1 MTILKN
7 IRLGLLHMAVAITF
21 VAINGV
27 LNRVMI
33 HELGILATVV
43 AILVVLPYVF
53 SPAQIWVGQY
63 SDTHP
68 LFGYRRTPYIALGL
82 VLCIVGMKLTPFA
95 ALAMADNFGLG
106 FAVGI
111 FAFGLWGV
119 GYNLAVVSYLSLA
132 SDMSEESQRSRTIA
146 VMWFMMIVSIIIS
159 AIIMGRAL
167 EPYSEAQLLRV
178 FSWAGVAAL
187 LIAAIGLIGLEPRH
201 VEYTSQTRHSQQ
213 AAIRAVLS
221 NPQARLFFVYLIL
234 MLVAILG
241 QDILL
246 EPFGAHAFGMTVEQT
261 TQLTALWG
269 GTTLLSLLA
278 YGFVLSRWMNK
289 KQGATLGGVI
299 ATLGLLL
306 IGLSGTLH
314 LEMIFQPGIAI
325 LGFGTGIA
333 TATNL
338 GLMLDMTTAEQAGL
352 FIGAWGVADALS
364 RGLGMFFGGTIR
376 DLVAFAAS
384 DVTLGYVVVFYLE
397 AGCLIASL
405 MLLSQ
410 IDVSRFRSRQPNL
423 VELAALTAD
432 A

>member
-106 FAVGI
+106 FAVGV

-410 IDVSRFRSRQPNL
+410 IDVSRFRNRQPNL

>member
-1 MTILKN
+1 
-7 IRLGLLHMAVAITF
+7 
-21 VAINGV
+21 
-27 LNRVMI
+27 
-33 HELGILATVV
+33 
-43 AILVVLPYVF
+43 
-53 SPAQIWVGQY
+53 
-63 SDTHP
+63 
-68 LFGYRRTPYIALGL
+68 
-82 VLCIVGMKLTPFA
+82 
-95 ALAMADNFGLG
+95 
-106 FAVGI
+106 
-111 FAFGLWGV
+111 
-119 GYNLAVVSYLSLA
+119 YNLAVVSYLSLA

-178 FSWAGVAAL
+178 FSWAGVAAI

-201 VEYTSQTRHSQQ
+201 VEYTGQTRHSQQ

-278 YGFVLSRWMNK
+278 YGFGLSRWMTK

-299 ATLGLLL
+299 ATVGLLL

-376 DLVAFAAS
+376 DLVAFAAN